1 MFLLVISFLT
11 LSYQTGGVASQ
22 PGAVSASQPVAVA
35 HSQAQEATKISVDQ
49 LTASNAVASLAETV
63 NLPAAGDLREATAT
77 LSIKK
82 ELAQGDAEVIS
93 KPQIIQPEVTA
104 QRGIRSHVAQQGES
118 LETIAKRYK
127 LSTQTLR
134 WANNMTS
141 DAVEVGRTILVPSVD
156 GVLYTVKDGDT
167 VQKLAE
173 KYKASTER
181 IVLTN
186 DLTGAD
192 QALAKDSRLLIP
204 GGELP
209 ENERPGYVAP
219 RTYTRGGARGY
230 TGGYAYGSMGGSI
243 ISVQYGYRGP
253 TAGNR
258 YAAGNCTWYA
268 FERRA
273 ELGRHIGGLWG
284 NATSWA
290 NSARAHGFVV
300 NKTPAPGAII
310 QTSAGGGGYGHVGIV
325 ERIEG
330 DQMIISDMNYAGYN
344 KVTWRKIP
352 LSQAGSFNYIH

>member
-35 HSQAQEATKISVDQ
+35 NGQAQEATKISVDQ

-156 GVLYTVKDGDT
+156 GVVYTVKDGDT

-173 KYKASTER
+173 KYKASAER

-219 RTYTRGGARGY
+219 RTYARGGTRGY
-230 TGGYAYGSMGGSI
+230 TGGYGSMNGSE
-243 ISVQYGYRGP
+243 ISRQRGYRGP
-253 TAGNR
+253 TPGNR
-258 YAAGNCTWYA
+258 YAGGNCTWYV

-273 ELGRHIGGLWG
+273 ELGRPIGGLWG
-284 NATSWA
+284 NANAWA
-290 NSARAHGFVV
+290 ISATRAGFTV
-300 NKTPAPGAII
+300 NRTPAPGAIM
-310 QTSAGGGGYGHVGIV
+310 QTSAGGFGYGHVAVV
-325 ERIEG
+325 ERIET
-330 DQMIISDMNYAGYN
+330 DHIVVSDMNYAGPN
-344 KVTWRKIP
+344 IVTWRKIP